1 MNISQQ
7 TEIDHFLTTGE
18 YDSTFAT
25 WTGDTFSVGA
35 SRGDTALRNA
45 LISTVLF
52 RANQVDVPASWIN
65 IDQKINT
72 RAKFSPMVQGLFP
85 QKEHSIILDML
96 EHSVVFLSPTT
107 IIPVLKNMPWLKTA
121 WDLANIYLSSLN
133 AKLLTDDVPAIV
145 GISEE
150 TTCYVSMEYFHNDN
164 KFNDYVTHEA
174 AHIFHNC
181 KRKTIGL
188 PETRRH
194 EWLLDIDYA
203 KRETFAYACEAYSRI
218 LELGGTRAIRSQLL
232 SELAEGPM
240 PSDDKVQAPEYV
252 DILKEAVAARNGWK
266 RILNRC
272 ASQSAIRKT

>member
-1 MNISQQ
+1 MNISKQA
-7 TEIDHFLTTGE
+7 EIDHFLITGE

-25 WTGDTFSVGA
+25 WAGDTFAVGA

-45 LISTVLF
+45 LISEVLF
-52 RANQVDVPASWIN
+52 RADQVDVPASWKN
-65 IDQKINT
+65 TDQKINA
-72 RAKFSPMVQGLFP
+72 RAKFSPMVHGLFS
-85 QKEHSIILDML
+85 QDEHSTILDML
-96 EHSVVFLSPTT
+96 EHSVVFLTPAT

-133 AKLLTDDVPAIV
+133 AELLTDDVPAIV

-266 RILNRC
+266 RIHNRC
-272 ASQSAIRKT
+272 VSQTGLKF